1 MSPLLARIV
10 VAPLLLA
17 LGLGNACKSKEEPSP
32 SAPAKPATPAPP
44 PQPIAENPAATAREL
59 FRVRCSVCHGPTG
72 RGDGP
77 GAAALNPKPRMFG
90 DSVWQD
96 SVTDAQISEIIV
108 KGGPAVG
115 KSPGMPSNPDL
126 ETKPGV
132 VRELVQVIRGLKP

>member
-1 MSPLLARIV
+1 MSPWLARVV
-10 VAPLLLA
+10 VAPLV
-17 LGLGNACKSKEEPSP
+17 LGLGWTNACKSKEEPSP
-32 SAPAKPATPAPP
+32 SPPAKPAAPAPQ
-44 PQPIAENPAATAREL
+44 PQPVAEDAAATAREL
-59 FRVRCSVCHGPTG
+59 FRVRCSVCHGSAG

-96 SVTDAQISEIIV
+96 SVTDAHIGEIIV

-126 ETKPGV
+126 ETKPEV
-132 VRELVQVIRGLKP
+132 VRELVKVIRSLKL